1 MEVSDSASDVE
12 RGFWGLPGRSRVPGT
27 DCWPGSPWKK
37 VTIFSITLAQ
47 ACRLEVEKED
57 ARGHS
62 VWT

>member
-12 RGFWGLPGRSRVPGT
+12 RGFWGLTAKFRVPGT
-27 DCWPGSPWKK
+27 DCWPGNPWKK

-47 ACRLEVEKED
+47 ACRLEMGNED
-57 ARGHS
+57 TKGHN